1 MSPGEWTRT
10 SPPRRVTAA
19 RAPFAA
25 TPPPR
30 TRPRTCARPSPTAWS
45 TCTGLLVRLRTGLPV
60 VTVLTLGQIRAV
72 VVAEREL
79 VRPRA
84 VRAVGAVVGE
94 KPPPV
99 EDLVVVPVLL
109 AVRGAL
115 VLGPPS
121 VVHEDASLKAGRVLV
136 RALERARVA
145 AVLELGALSLT
156 LLDGSQRRG
165 DDVCVGGVVEA
176 RVPSRCA
183 LFCPAMIRGPTHV
196 RRFFRPSVSRSESL
210 EGVTSNGSV
219 VATARWQGIRSRRSP
234 ALFP

>member
-1 MSPGEWTRT
+1 M
-10 SPPRRVTAA
+10 
-19 RAPFAA
+19 
-25 TPPPR
+25 
-30 TRPRTCARPSPTAWS
+30 
-45 TCTGLLVRLRTGLPV
+45 
-60 VTVLTLGQIRAV
+60 
-72 VVAEREL
+72 
-79 VRPRA
+79 
-84 VRAVGAVVGE
+84 GE

-121 VVHEDASLKAGRVLV
+121 VVHEDASLEAGRVLV
-136 RALERARVA
+136 RAPHTGSSC

-165 DDVCVGGVVEA
+165 DDVDVGGVVGET

-196 RRFFRPSVSRSESL
+196 CRFCRPSVSSAALS
-210 EGVTSNGSV
+210 EGVSKQTG
-219 VATARWQGIRSRRSP
+219 AWSRRRGGRGSIAVVHRRFSHRGTATTTF
-234 ALFP
+234 ALPTPSCEPVMRTTTGAWPRLIAYFSVRYGAA